1 MKKLDYCVN
10 YTLEN
15 GYNNITE
22 IDEITKEGLE
32 FGFLDVY
39 EIIDINWIIEE
50 NEFDKNIC
58 IDSWSIEKL
67 QEKDIIYLD

>member
-1 MKKLDYCVN
+1 MMKLDYCVN

-32 FGFLDVY
+32 CGFLDIY
-39 EIIDINWIIEE
+39 EVIDIDWVVEE
-50 NEFDKNIC
+50 NEFDNDIC
-58 IDSWSIEKL
+58 VDSWSIAKL
-67 QEKDIIYLD
+67 KDKDIIYLD

>member
-39 EIIDINWIIEE
+39 EIVDINWIIEE

-67 QEKDIIYLD
+67 EEKDIIYLD

>member
-1 MKKLDYCVN
+1 MKKLNYAVN
-10 YTLEN
+10 FTLEN

-32 FGFLDVY
+32 YGFLDVY

-50 NEFDKNIC
+50 NEFDNDIC
-58 IDSWSIEKL
+58 VDSWSIEKL
-67 QEKDIIYLD
+67 QEKDMIYLD